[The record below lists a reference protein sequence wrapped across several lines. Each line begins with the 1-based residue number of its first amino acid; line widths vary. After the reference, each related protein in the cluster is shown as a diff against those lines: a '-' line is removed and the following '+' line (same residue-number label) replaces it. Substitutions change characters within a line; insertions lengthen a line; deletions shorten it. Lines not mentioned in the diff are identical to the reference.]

1 LLYPAYTVAIPKP
14 DVLAVPLAYPL
25 PRGDQE
31 LANFINTWIEL
42 KKKDKTIA
50 TLYDHWILGKN
61 AVPKQ
66 PRWSV
71 LRNILGIGLDD
82 DTNLGERGDPWI

>member
-1 LLYPAYTVAIPKP
+1 
-14 DVLAVPLAYPL
+14 
-25 PRGDQE
+25 

-71 LRNILGIGLDD
+71 LRNILGISIDN